1 MLRWKKQLCFLG
13 MTAVLL
19 CGMILYGRRQKAET
33 DAETNT
39 VMSKESERETE
50 PEGMETLSNLESQSL
65 KDVTPRQVIL
75 KLKPTK
81 EKQAHFFPQSH
92 FY

>member
-1 MLRWKKQLCFLG
+1 
-13 MTAVLL
+13 
-19 CGMILYGRRQKAET
+19 
-33 DAETNT
+33 
-39 VMSKESERETE
+39 
-50 PEGMETLSNLESQSL
+50 METLSNLESQSL

>member
-50 PEGMETLSNLESQSL
+50 PEEEKEQET
-65 KDVTPRQVIL
+65 
-75 KLKPTK
+75 
-81 EKQAHFFPQSH
+81 
-92 FY
+92 